1 MEGDV
6 TPRTIKFAGD
16 WSRCAGSDVKEGFVL
31 SLVRS
36 LWEVF
41 RHAFA
46 RRVSVQYREE
56 KPYLAPRYRG
66 RIVLTKDPDGGERC
80 VACNLCAVACPVDCI
95 SLQATEDEHGRRYPE
110 FFRINFSRCIF
121 CGYCDAR
128 CPHLCDSADTGL
140 RDGRVQAKKSRVRE
154 RGPHD

>member
-1 MEGDV
+1 M
-6 TPRTIKFAGD
+6 
-16 WSRCAGSDVKEGFVL
+16 L

-46 RRVSVQYREE
+46 KRVTIQYPDE

-66 RIVLTKDPDGGERC
+66 RIVLSRDPDCGERC

-95 SLQATEDEHGRRYPE
+95 SLQATEDEHGRRYPSSSALI
-110 FFRINFSRCIF
+110 FRVASSAASVKKHVLRTPFNLHRISKWANTN
-121 CGYCDAR
+121 AR
-128 CPHLCDSADTGL
+128 ILSTRKL
-140 RDGRVQAKKSRVRE
+140 T
-154 RGPHD
+154 

>member
-1 MEGDV
+1 M
-6 TPRTIKFAGD
+6 F
-16 WSRCAGSDVKEGFVL
+16 

-46 RRVSVQYREE
+46 RRVTVQYPEE

-95 SLQATEDEHGRRYPE
+95 SLQAT
-110 FFRINFSRCIF
+110 
-121 CGYCDAR
+121 
-128 CPHLCDSADTGL
+128 
-140 RDGRVQAKKSRVRE
+140 
-154 RGPHD
+154 